1 MEAVAVKDSKYDEW
15 EVREALETLTR
26 ADEIKKDS
34 KMMGL
39 VEKELKNQEKS
50 LAMAKL
56 SINEVMKLKKEDPEK
71 FKKWAKE

>member
-1 MEAVAVKDSKYDEW
+1 MKAEPIKDSKYDEW
-15 EVREALETLTR
+15 EVKSALETLTR
-26 ADEIKKDS
+26 ADEIKKDP

-39 VEKELKNQEKS
+39 VEKELKKQEKS